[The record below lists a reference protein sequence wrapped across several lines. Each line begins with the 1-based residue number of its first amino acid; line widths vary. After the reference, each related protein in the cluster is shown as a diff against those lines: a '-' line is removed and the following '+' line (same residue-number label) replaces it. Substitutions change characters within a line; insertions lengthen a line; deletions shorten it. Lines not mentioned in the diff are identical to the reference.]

1 MLNDKIMADMT
12 AAMKS
17 QDKFTLGVLRMLKSA
32 LQMEKINKKSDLTDD
47 EVIGVIKKQIKQRK
61 DSIEEYMKYNK
72 SEEVAKLEDEIKI
85 LSSYVPEDLSEEEVD
100 KIIEEVFASESVTS
114 MKDMGRIVAKVK
126 EQTHGRADMALVS
139 KKVKERITKNL

>member
-12 AAMKS
+12 SAMKS
-17 QDKFTLGVLRMLKSA
+17 QEKFTLGVLRMLKSA
-32 LQMEKINKKSDLTDD
+32 LQLEKINKKSDLSDD

-61 DSIEEYMKYNK
+61 DSIEEYTTYNK
-72 SEEVAKLEDEIKI
+72 LEEEEKLEEEIKI

-100 KIIEEVFASESVTS
+100 KIIDEVFAMEEVTS

-126 EQTHGRADMALVS
+126 ESTHGRADMALVS

>member
-126 EQTHGRADMALVS
+126 ENTHGRADMAMVS
-139 KKVKERITKNL
+139 KKVKERIIKNL